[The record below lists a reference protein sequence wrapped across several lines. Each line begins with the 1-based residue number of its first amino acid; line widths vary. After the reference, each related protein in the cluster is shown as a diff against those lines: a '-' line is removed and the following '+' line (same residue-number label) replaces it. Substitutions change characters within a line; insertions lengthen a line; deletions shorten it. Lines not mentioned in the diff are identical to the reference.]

1 MQNINDQEILLLNW
15 RWPHISHYWVVLILV
30 LSEDG
35 HGDHQQRR
43 LPGSRILFCPPA
55 EDILDLPFNDCPHI
69 QSTLLPAE
77 RWEGTAWGQNIK
89 SWGMFILP
97 LRSAHWTSKFHG
109 DSFSSL
115 CSFFHLQ
122 KVLDICYVSDTVADT
137 GAKLWTRRPCW
148 WAGLTTTGFVRGSEE
163 GLKVEWCILI
173 LQPLSPRARQW
184 NRMTET
190 WQCLLCFTGAN
201 VPDTGH
207 FLSQT
212 VCYLRAER
220 RVLSWPFSP
229 LLEKAV

>member
-1 MQNINDQEILLLNW
+1 MAGYMPAHHFLILSYHNKTQNINDQEILLLNW

-55 EDILDLPFNDCPHI
+55 EDILDLPFNDCPDI
-69 QSTLLPAE
+69 QSALLPAE
-77 RWEGTAWGQNIK
+77 RWEGTAWGQSSK
-89 SWGMFILP
+89 GWGMFILP

-122 KVLDICYVSDTVADT
+122 KVLDICYVADT

-148 WAGLTTTGFVRGSEE
+148 WDGLTTTGFVRGSEE

-173 LQPLSPRARQW
+173 LQPLNPRARQW
-184 NRMTET
+184 NTMKET
-190 WQCLLCFTGAN
+190 W
-201 VPDTGH
+201 
-207 FLSQT
+207 
-212 VCYLRAER
+212 
-220 RVLSWPFSP
+220 
-229 LLEKAV
+229 